1 MRADRRPHA
10 ALAELVAQLD
20 AGSRS
25 QAHFP
30 RLPELQQMQQ
40 QWAAL
45 HEESRLRVALHEAPA
60 EGGPLNSAVL
70 VHRMLE
76 MMRAVSPAYLRCF
89 VGHADALA
97 WLEAMLPSAA
107 DNAGAAKP
115 ARPRALRAR
124 KPPAASTST

>member
-1 MRADRRPHA
+1 MRPDRRPHA

-25 QAHFP
+25 RAHFP
-30 RLPELQQMQQ
+30 QLPELQQMQQ

-76 MMRAVSPAYLRCF
+76 MMRAASPAYLRSF

-97 WLEAMLPSAA
+97 WLEATLPGTAEST
-107 DNAGAAKP
+107 GAAKP
-115 ARPRALRAR
+115 ARPRAPRSR
-124 KPPAASTST
+124 KPSAPSA